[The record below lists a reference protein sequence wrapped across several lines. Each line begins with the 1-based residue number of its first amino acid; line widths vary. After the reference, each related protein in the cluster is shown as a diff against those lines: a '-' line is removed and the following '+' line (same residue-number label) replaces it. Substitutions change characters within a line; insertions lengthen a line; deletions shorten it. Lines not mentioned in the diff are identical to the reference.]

1 MIFEA
6 NYTRV
11 LESGKVSVILHS
23 TSAQVKQVKK
33 KVKDSGTKVVN
44 IETIRQQK
52 RGKGSLRDLL
62 HDTHQA
68 AHAIQQKT
76 CMLCHARKLCV
87 NKTGL
92 CASCYSELSPKEK
105 QIADQEAQHKIIEV
119 TVTDDRWN
127 SENDT

>member
-1 MIFEA
+1 
-6 NYTRV
+6 
-11 LESGKVSVILHS
+11 
-23 TSAQVKQVKK
+23 VKK
-33 KVKDSGTKVVN
+33 RVQKNDSKVVN

-52 RGKGSLRDLL
+52 QGKGSLRALL
-62 HDTHQA
+62 HDTHRA
-68 AHAIQQKT
+68 THAIQHKT

-92 CASCYSELSPKEK
+92 CASCYSELTPKEK

-127 SENDT
+127 SEKDS